1 MVETIN
7 VRGGGEDIILLT
19 KANNIN
25 PEDYLY
31 LVMEKAPG
39 CTSQEDWEG
48 LLPWNIPMEE
58 ARALRDFLL
67 SAKPDP
73 ERTEP
78 YILRGKS
85 I

>member
-1 MVETIN
+1 
-7 VRGGGEDIILLT
+7 
-19 KANNIN
+19 
-25 PEDYLY
+25 
-31 LVMEKAPG
+31 MEKAPG
-39 CTSQEDWEG
+39 CTSEEDCEG

-58 ARALRDFLL
+58 AMHLREFLL

-73 ERTEP
+73 NRTEP